1 MNMAQAKQASSSGVM
16 LLVMRWSM
24 QAMAT
29 PKPAIPAPPSR
40 ISRRMRHSLAAG
52 GAAIASRP
60 MPPKSRGHGAMG
72 VHDFW
77 RQS

>member
-1 MNMAQAKQASSSGVM
+1 MAQAKQASSSGVM

-29 PKPAIPAPPSR
+29 PKPMIPAPPSR
-40 ISRRMRHSLAAG
+40 ISRRMRHSLG
-52 GAAIASRP
+52 GWRRSHSASRP
-60 MPPKSRGHGAMG
+60 MPPKSRAMAPWAYMIS
-72 VHDFW
+72 W